1 MRTVVLI
8 YDNKCS
14 LCRGCMKWIE
24 LHAIGEDAFEFVPC
38 QSEERRIRF
47 PEMTDENCLQSLKL
61 VLSGNR
67 ILTGE
72 KALPEIINRLRGF
85 KWLYVLF
92 RVPLVRPLLY
102 AIYRWIANNRYI
114 ISQTIKPLIQE

>member
-24 LHAIGEDAFEFVPC
+24 LHAIGENAFEFVPC

-61 VLSGNR
+61 VLLV
-67 ILTGE
+67 I
-72 KALPEIINRLRGF
+72 GF
-85 KWLYVLF
+85 
-92 RVPLVRPLLY
+92 
-102 AIYRWIANNRYI
+102 
-114 ISQTIKPLIQE
+114 